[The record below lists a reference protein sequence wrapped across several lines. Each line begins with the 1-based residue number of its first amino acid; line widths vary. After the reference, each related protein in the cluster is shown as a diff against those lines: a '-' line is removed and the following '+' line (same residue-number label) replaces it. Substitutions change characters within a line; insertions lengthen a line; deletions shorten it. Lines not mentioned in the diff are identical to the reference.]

1 MSLYIT
7 HTRPLPF
14 YLWTFLC
21 SWDKDQARPQVL
33 TYQWEWRGMQLSKLN
48 NLLKWCSNL
57 LQVDRVNVISVTE
70 PHRHL
75 LIMKSKNS
83 LISNANRIAFLFSL
97 TLFNVCL
104 MTMTPWK
111 VRDLW
116 ICINWCWLVCFHFHL
131 LFFGFTLLLLWF
143 LLSPLFTFVNFC
155 HLVVAH
161 CFHSLCTQLYL
172 KATRHIFL

>member
-1 MSLYIT
+1 MLAWSSSVFLLCVFIYYTHQTSSFLSLDIF
-7 HTRPLPF
+7 R
-14 YLWTFLC
+14 
-21 SWDKDQARPQVL
+21 DKDQARPQVL
-33 TYQWEWRGMQLSKLN
+33 TYQWEWRGMHLSKLN

-97 TLFNVCL
+97 TLFNICL

-131 LFFGFTLLLLWF
+131 VFWVHSFTVMIFTLPSF
-143 LLSPLFTFVNFC
+143 HICCSSLLSF
-155 HLVVAH
+155 A
-161 CFHSLCTQLYL
+161 LYP
-172 KATRHIFL
+172 AVP